1 MLFRAS
7 QRFGSDRA
15 GSPSQGV
22 ELAVGDLRLQNAL
35 LASGKLD
42 SVRPVIAPAIPLVM
56 AAPSV
61 MSRSLPFGAAASGKT
76 QDSAGAE
83 PADYGTTATL
93 PNQNEPDEH
102 KPDQH
107 EPDQHEPDQHEFIG
121 GQAEPD
127 ELAAAGFI
135 EAQDLSVRYG
145 QTQALLGVSLSIAR
159 NRVAAIIGPSGS
171 GMTSFL
177 RAINRLNDL
186 IPACKV
192 SGRLTVGG
200 VNIYQ
205 RGIDLVSLRRDVGL
219 VFQKPNPFAK
229 SIYDNVAFGPRLQ
242 GTRSRSD
249 LDAIVEDALRNAGL
263 WEEVKDRLRR
273 SALRLPGDAQQRLC
287 IARVLANRPKVLL
300 MDEPTNGM
308 DPLAAGKIE
317 DVINRLRA
325 TCTIVLATHD
335 LKQAARVSDDTAFF
349 YMGRLVEYA
358 ATVTMFT
365 APRERLSEQY
375 ITGRFG

>member
-1 MLFRAS
+1 MA
-7 QRFGSDRA
+7 
-15 GSPSQGV
+15 
-22 ELAVGDLRLQNAL
+22 DLRLQNAA
-35 LASGKLD
+35 LAPQKLEPL
-42 SVRPVIAPAIPLVM
+42 SPAV
-56 AAPSV
+56 AATGL
-61 MSRSLPFGAAASGKT
+61 MSRSLPARAASEKSQGG
-76 QDSAGAE
+76 SAAE
-83 PADYGTTATL
+83 PAHYSSTATL
-93 PNQNEPDEH
+93 
-102 KPDQH
+102 
-107 EPDQHEPDQHEFIG
+107 PDQHEPDQHEFIG
-121 GQAEPD
+121 GQADRQAEGV
-127 ELAAAGFI
+127 ELAAPGFI

-145 QTQALLGVSLSIAR
+145 QTQALSGVSLSIAR

-186 IPACKV
+186 IPGCKV
-192 SGRLTVGG
+192 SGRLAVGG
-200 VNIYQ
+200 VDIYQ
-205 RGIDLVSLRRDVGL
+205 RGTDLINLRRDVGL

-229 SIYDNVAFGPRLQ
+229 SIFDNVAFGPRLQ
-242 GTRSRSD
+242 GAQSRSD
-249 LDAIVEDALRNAGL
+249 LEAIVEEALHKAGL
-263 WEEVKDRLRR
+263 WEEVKDRLQR
-273 SALRLPGDAQQRLC
+273 SALRLPPDAQQRLC

-300 MDEPTNGM
+300 LDEPTSGM

-325 TCTIVLATHD
+325 TCTIVMATHD

-365 APRERLSEQY
+365 APRQRLSEQY

>member
-1 MLFRAS
+1 M
-7 QRFGSDRA
+7 
-15 GSPSQGV
+15 V
-22 ELAVGDLRLQNAL
+22 
-35 LASGKLD
+35 
-42 SVRPVIAPAIPLVM
+42 
-56 AAPSV
+56 APSV
-61 MSRSLPFGAAASGKT
+61 MSRSLPPGAAASGKT
-76 QDSAGAE
+76 HDGAGAE

-93 PNQNEPDEH
+93 PNQHEPDEH
-102 KPDQH
+102 KSDR
-107 EPDQHEPDQHEFIG
+107 HEPDQHEFIG

-127 ELAAAGFI
+127 ELAASGFI

-186 IPACKV
+186 IPGCKV
-192 SGRLTVGG
+192 SGRLAVGG